1 MTRKGIYFIAALLLA
16 FASAD
21 ATTSRATKSK
31 IEMIYQPQP
40 NGDYR
45 LYLFG
50 SDRTLVCEEK
60 RIQVIQQ
67 GDAVNPLV
75 IECKH

>member
-1 MTRKGIYFIAALLLA
+1 MNKTIYIIAGLLLA

-21 ATTSRATKSK
+21 STPRPKSTIK
-31 IEMIYQPQP
+31 MFYQEQP

-50 SDRTLVCEEK
+50 ANRALVCEEK
-60 RIQVIQQ
+60 SIQIVEQ

>member
-1 MTRKGIYFIAALLLA
+1 MSKTIYIAALLLT
-16 FASAD
+16 FAA
-21 ATTSRATKSK
+21 AGGVTKTSKSK
-31 IEMIYQPQP
+31 IEIVYQGQA

-45 LYLFG
+45 LFLFG

-60 RIQVIQQ
+60 NIQVVQQ
-67 GDAVNPLV
+67 GDAVNPVV

>member
-1 MTRKGIYFIAALLLA
+1 MKKLLYIGAAALLT
-16 FASAD
+16 FAAAGAATGSHKATIKTVVQED
-21 ATTSRATKSK
+21 A
-31 IEMIYQPQP
+31 

-45 LYLFG
+45 LFIFG
-50 SDRTLVCEEK
+50 SNRILVCEEK
-60 RIQVIQQ
+60 PIRIVEQ